1 MMALTLRDRRVV
13 VLGATGF
20 IGRWVAR
27 HAAAAGARVWL
38 VARNASAAE
47 QIAGDYSISG
57 TIAEVDVTEPE
68 GLQALMRDVQP
79 AVTFNL
85 AGYGVDRRETD
96 TEAAAAINSN
106 LVARL
111 IDLVS
116 LHADQTWPGLRLL
129 HAGSA
134 LEYGAVGGR
143 LAEDAGATP
152 TTVYGRTKLAATRM
166 IEAAVAEGK
175 TRAAT
180 ARLFTVYGPGEHD
193 GRLLPSILAA
203 GSGAAPVR
211 MTDGYQRRDFTY
223 VGDVA
228 EGFIRAATSGLPDQ
242 PTVNLA
248 TGRLHTVREFVAFA
262 ESALVLPRGC
272 FEFGALP
279 TRPDEMAHAEVT
291 VDRARRWLGWVPDT
305 GIAEGVQ
312 VTARFLAD
320 LAGRTKPLVS

>member
-1 MMALTLRDRRVV
+1 MTALTLRDRRVV

-27 HAAAAGARVWL
+27 SASAAGARVWL
-38 VARNASAAE
+38 VARNAAAAE
-47 QIAGDYSISG
+47 KIAADYSISG
-57 TIAEVDVTEPE
+57 TIAEIDVTKPE
-68 GLQALMRDVQP
+68 DLQALMRDVQP

-96 TEAAAAINSN
+96 EEMAAAINSE

-111 IDLVS
+111 IELVS
-116 LHADQTWPGLRLL
+116 IHVDHSWPGLRLL

-166 IEAAVAEGK
+166 IEASVAEGK

-203 GSGAAPVR
+203 RGGSAPVQ

-228 EGFIRAATSGLPDQ
+228 EGFIRAVTSGPPDR

-262 ESALVLPRGC
+262 ESALEIPRGC

-305 GIAEGVQ
+305 EIAEGVR
-312 VTARFLAD
+312 VTAQFLAD
-320 LAGRTKPLVS
+320 IAGRTKSLAS

>member
-1 MMALTLRDRRVV
+1 MTTLSLRDRRVV
-13 VLGATGF
+13 VLGSTGF

-27 HAAAAGARVWL
+27 TASGAGAHVWL

-47 QIAGDYSISG
+47 KIVADYSISG
-57 TIAEVDVTEPE
+57 TIAEVDVTQPE
-68 GLQALMRDVQP
+68 SLRALMRDVQP

-85 AGYGVDRRETD
+85 VGYGVDRRETD
-96 TEAAAAINSN
+96 MEMAAAINSE

-111 IDLVS
+111 IHLVS
-116 LHADQTWPGLRLL
+116 SHADRTWPGLRLM

-203 GSGAAPVR
+203 GGGAAPVQ

-228 EGFIRAATSGLPDQ
+228 EGFIRAATSGLPDW

-262 ESALVLPRGC
+262 ESALALPRGC

-305 GIAEGVQ
+305 GIADGVQ

-320 LAGRTKPLVS
+320 IAGRTKSLVS